1 MLTQRIFDPRG
12 HPREDRAR
20 DDALTFK
27 IAQLHRQH
35 VLTHSGDRSS
45 QFVEAAWTSQEL
57 PQDQHFPFATK
68 NRQGRVDFRRWL
80 AKRSGA
86 ATGLG
91 HIFHTTPQKL
101 SFLCARCRRRYFT
114 SSFTSTWGPSYVTR
128 RNRTNQP
135 FQGRRVLGFENPVR
149 ACFLGSLRCK
159 DLRSTDDGRSVRC
172 GPTRPVVSPFHG

>member
-80 AKRSGA
+80 AERSGVA
-86 ATGLG
+86 SSLG

-101 SFLCARCRRRYFT
+101 SFFCALCYRKYFT
-114 SSFTSTWGPSYVTR
+114 SSCSSTWGPNYVTSR
-128 RNRTNQP
+128 HPPHQP
-135 FQGRRVLGFENPVR
+135 LPGCRVPN
-149 ACFLGSLRCK
+149 
-159 DLRSTDDGRSVRC
+159 
-172 GPTRPVVSPFHG
+172 